1 MIPKEI
7 LKKVQHIHIR
17 SKHLANDVFAGQYQS
32 VFKGQGMEFHEVRE
46 YMPGDDIRS
55 IDWNVTARM
64 GHPFVKKFVEER
76 ERTLMLLVDISGSN
90 EFGSSH
96 QLKRDLATEVAAVLA
111 FAAIRNQDR
120 VGLILFSDEVER
132 YIPPGKGIR
141 HVLRVIREV
150 LAHKPQS
157 RQTNPLPALD
167 YLNQVTR
174 HQAVVFFI
182 SDFIFQQDASKAM
195 TVTSKRHDLIGVLVG
210 DKREFGWPKAGI
222 VEWTDAETGET
233 FIVDTHD
240 SSTRQA
246 IHAAQTQQRQT
257 VISQL
262 RSMGIDSLE
271 IYAGEPY
278 DRELMRF
285 FKAREKRLR

>member
-46 YMPGDDIRS
+46 YIPGDDIRS

-76 ERTLMLLVDISGSN
+76 ERTLLLLVDISGSN
-90 EFGSSH
+90 EFGSSQ
-96 QLKRDLATEVAAVLA
+96 QLKRDLATEIAAVLA
-111 FAAIRNQDR
+111 FSAIRNQDR

-150 LAHKPQS
+150 LAHKPRS

-182 SDFIFQQDASKAM
+182 SDFIFQQDVSKAL

-210 DKREFGWPKAGI
+210 DKREFAWPKAGI
-222 VEWTDAETGET
+222 VEWTDAETGDVY
-233 FIVDTHD
+233 IVDTHD
-240 SSTRQA
+240 SATRQA
-246 IHAAQTQQRQT
+246 VHAAQTQQRRSI
-257 VISQL
+257 ISQL